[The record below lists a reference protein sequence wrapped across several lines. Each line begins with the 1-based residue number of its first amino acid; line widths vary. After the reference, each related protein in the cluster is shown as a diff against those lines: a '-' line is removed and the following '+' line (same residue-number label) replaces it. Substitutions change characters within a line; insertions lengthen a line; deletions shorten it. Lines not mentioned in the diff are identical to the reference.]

1 MNNNLTDENL
11 FLQVIDD
18 DDSDTDTN
26 KNNVSN
32 ILNLIDNGEENL
44 YGNNLYG
51 ENLYG
56 ENLYAELVNYKMNYN
71 IKQLQVICEYYG
83 ISKTKIG
90 KTKDDIINNIISFE
104 NDLNNINI
112 VFKRKQMWHF
122 MEEIKAD
129 KFMKKFVLLWN

>member
-18 DDSDTDTN
+18 DDTDTD

-32 ILNLIDNGEENL
+32 ILNLIDNEEEKL
-44 YGNNLYG
+44 YGNNLYD
-51 ENLYG
+51 ENLYD
-56 ENLYAELVNYKMNYN
+56 ENFYAELLNYKMNYN

-83 ISKTKIG
+83 IPKTKIG
-90 KTKDDIINNIISFE
+90 KTKDEIINNIISFE

>member
-18 DDSDTDTN
+18 DTDTDT
-26 KNNVSN
+26 NVSN
-32 ILNLIDNGEENL
+32 ILNLIDNEEEK
-44 YGNNLYG
+44 LYG

-56 ENLYAELVNYKMNYN
+56 ENFYAELVNYKMNYN

-83 ISKTKIG
+83 IPKTKIG
-90 KTKDDIINNIISFE
+90 KTKDEIINNIISFE

>member
-18 DDSDTDTN
+18 DTDTDT
-26 KNNVSN
+26 NVSN
-32 ILNLIDNGEENL
+32 ILNLIDNEEEK
-44 YGNNLYG
+44 LYG

-56 ENLYAELVNYKMNYN
+56 ENFYAELVNYKMNYN

-83 ISKTKIG
+83 IPKTKIG
-90 KTKDDIINNIISFE
+90 KTKDEIINNIINFE

>member
-18 DDSDTDTN
+18 DDDDSDTD

-32 ILNLIDNGEENL
+32 ILNLLDNGENNLYGENL

-51 ENLYG
+51 N
-56 ENLYAELVNYKMNYN
+56 NLYAELVNYKMNYN

-83 ISKTKIG
+83 IPKTKIG
-90 KTKDDIINNIISFE
+90 KTKDEIINNIISFE